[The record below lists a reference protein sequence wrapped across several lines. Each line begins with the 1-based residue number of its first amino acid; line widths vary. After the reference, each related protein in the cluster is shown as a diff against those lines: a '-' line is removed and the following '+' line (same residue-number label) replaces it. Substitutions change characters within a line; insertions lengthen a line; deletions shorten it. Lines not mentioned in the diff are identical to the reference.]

1 MCLQHFFIPLHS
13 FSPSGV
19 HAFPFIFLSPFPVYS
34 LLFYFSAL
42 VFSLTRWFV
51 TECPSSSGKPS
62 LNDIHIVNLSLVS
75 DVQVKKEVSPTTN
88 EPPQSLNLQRLN
100 TRVRNQ
106 IDEKKRMVKALQAGV
121 SPEGQKLFITI
132 SKTIKEI
139 SWSGP
144 NIVVFDKITIIPP
157 YKIENVQ
164 KTGDSD
170 EKAFNHIKK
179 VVSFSCPNYLFIYC
193 NLYKYFNILIWS
205 YNIIYSI
212 KSFPVWYLFL
222 PYLKKW
228 CNIWG

>member
-1 MCLQHFFIPLHS
+1 M
-13 FSPSGV
+13 
-19 HAFPFIFLSPFPVYS
+19 
-34 LLFYFSAL
+34 
-42 VFSLTRWFV
+42 
-51 TECPSSSGKPS
+51 
-62 LNDIHIVNLSLVS
+62 NDIHIVNLSLVS

-100 TRVRNQ
+100 TRVRNS

-139 SWSGP
+139 TWSGP

-164 KTGDSD
+164 CSGNSD

-179 VVSFSCPNYLFIYC
+179 VVSYSIF
-193 NLYKYFNILIWS
+193 
-205 YNIIYSI
+205 IYSI
-212 KSFPVWYLFL
+212 
-222 PYLKKW
+222 
-228 CNIWG
+228 C